1 VCRAHCRRIKKKD
14 GVSEGSPHWSDAV
27 ILFSDVI
34 QSAAGYVTG
43 CAWADWLNE
52 TVRIAPSSAPRPLL
66 TFATLH
72 GDSHKD
78 TRASVAL
85 SRCPYRPWQATVLG
99 QPPVASVIVTNLF
112 IVLLLTAGSCYW
124 LIMNTSSDGIEDSLD
139 MTEEEKKAKAEAL
152 ATDRGEVEK
161 AFFSGALG
169 FFVLGGWLTVVRNL
183 FAPFSVLMEMGVEYA
198 DDKFGF
204 T

>member
-1 VCRAHCRRIKKKD
+1 
-14 GVSEGSPHWSDAV
+14 
-27 ILFSDVI
+27 
-34 QSAAGYVTG
+34 
-43 CAWADWLNE
+43 
-52 TVRIAPSSAPRPLL
+52 
-66 TFATLH
+66 
-72 GDSHKD
+72 
-78 TRASVAL
+78 
-85 SRCPYRPWQATVLG
+85 VLG

-204 T
+204 TAPPVTGDLLAVLIFAPVFTVVLFSVSGSVMTRFSKKAGLEAAPPSARAAPTNAATKRQGNDRYSANYDEKELV